1 MPNDSPRPELID
13 PWRLGRASDVA
24 RVLNVSRSTVYA
36 WAEAGLLPT
45 VRIGG
50 AIRFDLAAVRRAVEQ
65 LQQGGPAGEGA
76 GPPRRG

>member
-1 MPNDSPRPELID
+1 MSKDSLQPELID
-13 PWRLGRASDVA
+13 LWRLGRASDVA

-50 AIRFDLAAVRRAVEQ
+50 TIRFDLAAVRRAVEQ
-65 LQQGGPAGEGA
+65 LQHGGPTGEGA
-76 GPPRRG
+76 GPRRG